1 MHDIGILAI
10 IWSSVFLASILADKT
25 RLTPVLWYL
34 FLGALLTNIGIL
46 PIEMPIFIVDLAELG
61 IIVIMFSLGF
71 EEDTNNFLHSIK
83 RSWGI
88 ALFGAIAPFCIAY
101 SLTNWFW
108 GDANMAL
115 LCGLAMTATAVSLTM
130 VSLKSEGLNK
140 SPAATGIM
148 TSAVLDDIASL
159 ALVAALVPIAAGDA
173 TLTATGLL
181 VILSKV
187 IAFFLI
193 VTLIGGGLFPASRG
207 YMKRIPVIGQFS
219 LKQVLTL
226 GRGEYTVLALLLIAV
241 LVGLLAHYFGFH
253 PAVGA
258 YMAGL
263 IIRQEYF
270 TEDHDEIPNFQIN
283 TEQKIQHQAEQTTI
297 LGNYEQARLMIDNV
311 AFSWLGPVFFVTL
324 GSKLIFDSELFIS
337 SLPKALLLFT
347 GLFIGQIISASM
359 AARYTG
365 KFNWPDSLMIGF
377 GMLGR
382 AELAFVVL
390 EIAYVQTKVMS
401 VDAFYTLMIT
411 CFLLNLSVPLTI
423 RWWKNKFHDE
433 SKSTQVNPVPDS

>member
-10 IWSSVFLASILADKT
+10 IWTSVFAASLLAEKT

-34 FLGALLTNIGIL
+34 FFGSLLTNFGVI
-46 PIEMPIFIVDLAELG
+46 PIEMPVFIVGLAELG

-71 EEDTNNFLHSIK
+71 EEETGNFLSSIK

-88 ALFGAIAPFCIAY
+88 AFFGAVVPFCIAY
-101 SLTNWFW
+101 GLTLWFW

-130 VSLKSEGLNK
+130 VSLKGEGLNK
-140 SPAATGIM
+140 TPAATGIM

-159 ALVAALVPIAAGDA
+159 ALVAALVPIASGDS
-173 TLTATGLL
+173 TFSSFGLL
-181 VILSKV
+181 LILAKV
-187 IAFFLI
+187 IAFFLL
-193 VTLIGGGLFPASRG
+193 VTLIGAGLFPASRG
-207 YMKRIPVIGQFS
+207 FARKIPIIGPFS
-219 LKQVLTL
+219 LKKLL
-226 GRGEYTVLALLLIAV
+226 AMSGGEYTVLALLLIAV
-241 LVGLLAHYFGFH
+241 LVGLLAHAFGFH

-270 TEDHDEIPNFQIN
+270 ANEAKETDQERHLQ
-283 TEQKIQHQAEQTTI
+283 TGGHQTGVHQSSA
-297 LGNYEQARLMIDNV
+297 YEQARLMIDNV

-324 GSKLIFDSELFIS
+324 GSKLLFDGPLFLAT
-337 SLPKALLLFT
+337 LPQALLLFA
-347 GLFIGQIISASM
+347 GLFFGQIISASL
-359 AARYTG
+359 AAKYTG

-382 AELAFVVL
+382 AELAFVVM

-401 VDAFYTLMIT
+401 AEAFYTLMIT

-423 RWWKNKFHDE
+423 RWWKKRF
-433 SKSTQVNPVPDS
+433 KPVPVIQSE